1 MVENE
6 NLMNFYGS
14 FRQMWFGNLLR
25 LSMIWLL
32 NYFLESRFSW
42 LYLLDLTS
50 FFTRFLHLV
59 DAVSHGVF
67 TNKLFTLL
75 TWLLVLH
82 FDEFLSVFSCD
93 SLLRALV
100 HAYVLNIE
108 DRRTRLLVS
117 ISWLLLCPILLIPSL
132 FLSLMTILLGL

>member
-1 MVENE
+1 LVENE

-14 FRQMWFGNLLR
+14 FRHMWFGNLLH

-32 NYFLESRFSW
+32 NYFLESRFPW

-50 FFTRFLHLV
+50 FFTRFLHFV

-67 TNKLFTLL
+67 TNKLFTFL

-82 FDEFLSVFSCD
+82 FDEFLGVFSCH

-108 DRRTRLLVS
+108 DRLTRLWVS
-117 ISWLLLCPILLIPSL
+117 ISWLLLCPILLI
-132 FLSLMTILLGL
+132 LSLMTILLGL